1 MVRKAFSCDFLLFFG
16 RLGSAKNGLKPCVLR
31 GFCDLRSHAKVLGT
45 SCCKKGLEGVFG
57 RFLARLGR
65 EKSAKNIVFYKCF
78 VIFSWVL
85 DLRANHLGPRSDK
98 AVKAI

>member
-1 MVRKAFSCDFLLFFG
+1 MVRKAFPYDFLSFFG
-16 RLGSAKNGLKPCVLR
+16 RPGSAKKGVKPCVLR

-65 EKSAKNIVFYKCF
+65 AKNTKDFVFYECF
-78 VIFSWVL
+78 VTFCGDMEPMRNSSSRTV
-85 DLRANHLGPRSDK
+85 
-98 AVKAI
+98 